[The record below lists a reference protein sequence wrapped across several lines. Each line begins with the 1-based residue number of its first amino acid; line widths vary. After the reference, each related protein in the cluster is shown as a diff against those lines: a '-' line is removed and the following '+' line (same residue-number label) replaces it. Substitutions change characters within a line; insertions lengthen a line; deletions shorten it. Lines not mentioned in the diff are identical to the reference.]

1 MMTYNELYRQTKQIF
16 AQAGVES
23 PAFDAMC
30 LLQHCF
36 GLDRAGLILHGDT
49 QVKQQEAAQFAALAD
64 RRAKGEPLQYILGKW
79 QFMDREFYV
88 GKGVLIPREDTQ
100 VTVLQAEQAV
110 QGKPQ
115 AQIMDLCAGSGII
128 AITLAKRS
136 PGSRVWALELSEE
149 AFFYLQKNISLHGT
163 KNVTAVHGDVFKAFR
178 DFADESFDLL
188 VSNPPYVCTET
199 IASLQCEVLYEPFMA
214 LDGGADGLM
223 FYRQII
229 EEWTPLLK
237 HGGQIAFEV
246 GEEQALPVKALLLQN
261 GYTDVRFAKDIAQT
275 DRCVSAI
282 RV

>member
-49 QVKQQEAAQFAALAD
+49 QVKQQEAAQFAALPD

-100 VTVLQAEQAV
+100 ATVLQAEQAV

-128 AITLAKRS
+128 AITLAKRL

-149 AFFYLQKNISLHGT
+149 AFFYLQKNRV
-163 KNVTAVHGDVFKAFR
+163 K
-178 DFADESFDLL
+178 
-188 VSNPPYVCTET
+188 
-199 IASLQCEVLYEPFMA
+199 
-214 LDGGADGLM
+214 
-223 FYRQII
+223 
-229 EEWTPLLK
+229 LK
-237 HGGQIAFEV
+237 
-246 GEEQALPVKALLLQN
+246 
-261 GYTDVRFAKDIAQT
+261 Y
-275 DRCVSAI
+275 
-282 RV
+282 

>member
-1 MMTYNELYRQTKQIF
+1 MTYNELYRQTKQSF
-16 AQAGVES
+16 TQAGVES

-36 GLDRAGLILHGDT
+36 GLDRAGLILHGNT
-49 QVKQQEAAQFAALAD
+49 QVEQQEAARLLTLVD
-64 RRAKGEPLQYILGKW
+64 RRVQGEPLQYILGKW
-79 QFMDREFYV
+79 QFMDREFCV

-100 VTVLQAEQAV
+100 VTVLQAERAV

-115 AQIMDLCAGSGII
+115 ARIMDLCAGSGII
-128 AITLAKRS
+128 AITLAKRL
-136 PGSRVWALELSEE
+136 PGSRVWALELSPE
-149 AFFYLQKNISLHGT
+149 AFFYLEKNISLHGAG
-163 KNVTAVHGDVFKAFR
+163 NVTAVHGDVFKAFR

-199 IASLQCEVLYEPFMA
+199 IASLQREVLYEPFMA